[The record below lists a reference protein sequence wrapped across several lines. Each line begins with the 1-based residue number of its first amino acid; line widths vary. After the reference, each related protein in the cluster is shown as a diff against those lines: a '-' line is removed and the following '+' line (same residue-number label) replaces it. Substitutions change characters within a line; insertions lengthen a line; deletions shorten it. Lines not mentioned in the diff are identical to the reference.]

1 MTCIWHILPISKV
14 LRRLIN
20 HNLLHIAEF
29 QRLLSVNNNP
39 GGGGKLP
46 VTGLIFLQIAKTHK
60 QSVVKRNIPAIIGNA
75 DIDMNDFTLICS
87 FKVS

>member
-1 MTCIWHILPISKV
+1 MQVLRRNFEGTCINQYTNDKISSMTCIWHILPISKV

-29 QRLLSVNNNP
+29 QRLLPVNNNP

-46 VTGLIFLQIAKTHK
+46 VTGLINSPLSNEIFQ
-60 QSVVKRNIPAIIGNA
+60 P
-75 DIDMNDFTLICS
+75 
-87 FKVS
+87 